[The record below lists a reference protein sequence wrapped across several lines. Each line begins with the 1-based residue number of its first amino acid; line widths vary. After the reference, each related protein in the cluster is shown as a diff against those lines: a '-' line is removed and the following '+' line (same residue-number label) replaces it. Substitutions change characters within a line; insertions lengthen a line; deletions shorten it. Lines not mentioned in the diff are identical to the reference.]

1 LDQFGAGN
9 VVDTGNVTAT
19 GNVAW
24 RRGTM
29 TFSPIISAAGAD
41 PDSAATDPAGTAVD
55 PAAAV
60 PQPAVAP
67 GSGSG
72 PGQPTTTAGY
82 PGSAAGQTGSPTGQ
96 TGSPTGQTGSPT
108 GQTDSAADQADSAAG
123 YADPYST
130 AQTGAATGQG
140 GYSATE
146 QGGYSAGQGAYSAD
160 AADSAQQNDAGA
172 AWPHQTFL
180 ELGALP
186 TAAPCARLHTTL
198 VLWEWE
204 LGTLVRAAGL
214 VVSELVSNAVQA
226 SLELT
231 GSRFAGVWTPGTP
244 PVRLWLSADYHRVVI
259 QVWDG
264 SDRPPVPQPVDPEA
278 DSGRGLLL
286 VGALSA
292 EWGCYTPEKSSG
304 KVVWAVVAG

>member
-1 LDQFGAGN
+1 
-9 VVDTGNVTAT
+9 
-19 GNVAW
+19 
-24 RRGTM
+24 M

-60 PQPAVAP
+60 PQPAVAAD
-67 GSGSG
+67 SGSD
-72 PGQPTTTAGY
+72 PGQPATAAASYTG
-82 PGSAAGQTGSPTGQ
+82 PASGQTGSASGQTGSPAGQ
-96 TGSPTGQTGSPT
+96 P
-108 GQTDSAADQADSAAG
+108 DSAAS

-130 AQTGAATGQG
+130 AQTGAATGQA
-140 GYSATE
+140 GYSAAE
-146 QGGYSAGQGAYSAD
+146 QGGYSTDQGAYSAGSSAD
-160 AADSAQQNDAGA
+160 AAGSAQQDDAGA

-198 VLWEWE
+198 VLWEWD
-204 LGTLVRAAGL
+204 LGTLVRSAGL

-231 GSRFAGVWTPGTP
+231 GSRFGGLWTPGTP
-244 PVRLWLSADYHRVVI
+244 PVRMWLSADNQRVVI

-304 KVVWAVVAG
+304 KVVWAVVTG